1 MWQNRLAE
9 LNLRFE
15 LERLRRVET
24 QTQLELHRREKVQ
37 AETRQFLS
45 RSGSSATGLRFDLG
59 NTYQKHQRS
68 SVDRIVFGHDIDGSE
83 EVEGF
88 QGEDWSM
95 KPTGK
100 KRMQHI
106 HRTMASSVDRIV
118 FGRDIDQ
125 SEEVGGFQGEDWSMQ
140 PGRNRWQHNQRTMA
154 SSVDMAI
161 FGRDQDGSNDHPE
174 QPISPTGPA
183 KPAVSFNKQGW
194 LER

>member
-1 MWQNRLAE
+1 MIERYVLDDNDSASGLSVSGRSVSSLSSLRFRAEETSEMWQNKLAE
-9 LNLRFE
+9 LNLQLE

-37 AETRQFLS
+37 AETREFLL

-88 QGEDWSM
+88 QGDDWSM

-100 KRMQHI
+100 RMQH
-106 HRTMASSVDRIV
+106 
-118 FGRDIDQ
+118 
-125 SEEVGGFQGEDWSMQ
+125 
-140 PGRNRWQHNQRTMA
+140 QHRTMA

-161 FGRDQDGSNDHPE
+161 FGRDQDGSNDYPE
-174 QPISPTGPA
+174 LPISPTGPA
-183 KPAVSFNKQGW
+183 RPAVTFNKQGW